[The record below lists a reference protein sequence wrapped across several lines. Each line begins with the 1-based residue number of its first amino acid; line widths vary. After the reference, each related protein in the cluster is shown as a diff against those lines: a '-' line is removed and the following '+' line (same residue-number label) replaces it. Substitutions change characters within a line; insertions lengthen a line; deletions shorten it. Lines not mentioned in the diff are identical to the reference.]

1 MANDET
7 KWKQKFFDKVEKI
20 RLKDPL
26 SYVLGSQ
33 AEGEPFV
40 FTYKDAVKLAGH
52 SCPAVSGAYKL
63 TIKALKALYND
74 ETPVRGEIS
83 VLIKGDPTQLAYGPQ
98 AQVISMITGASG
110 ITGFKGL
117 GGKFSR
123 FNKLIFDSKDFQFS
137 TFIFQRNDTEKTVK
151 VVYNPSV
158 LPHPDALNELS
169 QKAIQGVATKKEMEE
184 FQSLWQGKVKKILL
198 EDDSYPGLFEIEELK
213 GFKFPAQ

>member
-1 MANDET
+1 MASNET
-7 KWKQKFFDKVEKI
+7 KWKQKFFDKVEQI

-33 AEGEPFV
+33 TEGEPFI

-63 TIKALKALYND
+63 TIKALKALYGK
-74 ETPVRGEIS
+74 ETPARGGVS

-98 AQVISMITGASG
+98 SQVISMITGASG

-117 GGKFSR
+117 GGKCSR
-123 FNKLIFDSKDFQFS
+123 FNKLLFDSKDFQFS
-137 TFIFQRNDTEKTVK
+137 TFIFQRDDTKKTVK
-151 VVYNPSV
+151 VVYNPGV
-158 LPHPDALNELS
+158 IPHPDALNELS
-169 QKAIQGVATKKEMEE
+169 QKAIQGTATKKEAEE
-184 FQSLWQGKVKKILL
+184 FQTLWQGKVKKILL
-198 EDDSYPGLFEIEELK
+198 EDDSYPGLFEVEEIK